1 MSPIAMS
8 QCVECD
14 SQSRVSAPH
23 RTARAGSRT
32 AAAEARAAAYG
43 DASWR
48 VAGGL
53 GVGRKRHRPLSSQI
67 APAGRP
73 RAAPLPRSAYAD
85 GYRCSAMPKSLKNGG
100 MRRDTS
106 RYLAHVI
113 THSQRK

>member
-23 RTARAGSRT
+23 RTAQRGLTHGRC
-32 AAAEARAAAYG
+32 RAAAYG

-85 GYRCSAMPKSLKNGG
+85 GHRQPTLGHAKIPQTFSLKNMPRGSG
-100 MRRDTS
+100 IRQM
-106 RYLAHVI
+106 
-113 THSQRK
+113 